1 MQKPYPATAADRIR
15 QTLEDQIVNAE
26 LPPGLALD
34 EALLAQRCGV
44 SRTPVRDALLQLSA
58 QGFVHIKPRVGIFVA
73 ALEPGELANMFETLA
88 YLEGLCAGLASQ
100 RITKAARRDLL
111 AAHRDAEPDRASARP
126 GGYAAA
132 NFAFHD
138 VLYRASGNDYLV
150 QQIMAIRKRTH
161 PYRLRHFDQ
170 PGRLACSWREHS
182 SVLDAVLDGDERAAS
197 QAATRHIVEGGQQF
211 REFAERFPQGL
222 YASVGSMRSSE
233 QAAPAAATLAWLYGP
248 RTAVRHT
255 NPVN

>member
-34 EALLAQRCGV
+34 ETLLAQRCGV

-58 QGFVHIKPRVGIFVA
+58 QGYVHIKPRVGIFVA

-100 RITKAARRDLL
+100 RITQSGRRDLL
-111 AAHRDAEPDRASARP
+111 AAHRNAEPDLAAQRP

-132 NFAFHD
+132 NLAFHD
-138 VLYRASGNDYLV
+138 VLYRASGNDYLI

-170 PGRLACSWREHS
+170 PGRLACSWREHAGI
-182 SVLDAVLDGDERAAS
+182 LEAVLDGDEGAAS
-197 QAATRHIVEGGQQF
+197 RAATRHIVEGGQQF

-222 YASVGSMRSSE
+222 FAAVGSMRAAE
-233 QAAPAAATLAWLYGP
+233 HAAPAAATLAWLYGP
-248 RTAVRHT
+248 RVAGRHS
-255 NPVN
+255 NPIN